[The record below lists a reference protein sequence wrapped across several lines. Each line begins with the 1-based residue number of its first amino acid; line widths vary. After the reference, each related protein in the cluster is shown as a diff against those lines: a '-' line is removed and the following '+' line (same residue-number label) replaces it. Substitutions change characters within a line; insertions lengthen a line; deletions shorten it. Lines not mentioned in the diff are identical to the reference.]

1 MNVEIKEETTTE
13 RVQIGRGRAGE
24 NTQYKDVISITYA
37 LEWNRNQMMIER
49 ESRADGLFPL
59 ITNSNELNAV
69 EVLKTYKQQ
78 PFLEKRFQTSKS
90 ILEVAP
96 VFLKKNERIEAT
108 IFLYFIALMIVSLI
122 ERNIRQQMKEK
133 AIESLPILPTGLKTK
148 SPTWNNI
155 RYFFRSIYLGMIV
168 DGDKVI
174 SEQVKGVTKLHKEVL
189 ELLKVPISRYEKLK
203 DYWWELEFAT

>member
-1 MNVEIKEETTTE
+1 M
-13 RVQIGRGRAGE
+13 QIGRGRTGK
-24 NTQYKDVISITYA
+24 NTQYKEMITITYS
-37 LEWNRNQMMIER
+37 LKWSRNESMIER

-59 ITNSNELNAV
+59 ITNSHELSAV

-108 IFLYFIALMIVSLI
+108 VLLYFIALMIVSLI

-133 AIESLPILPTGLKTK
+133 NIESLPILPTGLKTK

-174 SEQVKGVTKLHKEVL
+174 SEQVKGVTKLHKDVL
-189 ELLKVPISRYEKLK
+189 GLLKVPISRYDKLK

>member
-1 MNVEIKEETTTE
+1 
-13 RVQIGRGRAGE
+13 
-24 NTQYKDVISITYA
+24 
-37 LEWNRNQMMIER
+37 MIER

-59 ITNSNELNAV
+59 ITNSNELSAV
-69 EVLKTYKQQ
+69 DVLKTYKQQ

-108 IFLYFIALMIVSLI
+108 VFLYFIALMIVSLI

-155 RYFFRSIYLGMIV
+155 RYFFRSIYLGMIM

-189 ELLKVPISRYEKLK
+189 GLLKVPISRYEKLK